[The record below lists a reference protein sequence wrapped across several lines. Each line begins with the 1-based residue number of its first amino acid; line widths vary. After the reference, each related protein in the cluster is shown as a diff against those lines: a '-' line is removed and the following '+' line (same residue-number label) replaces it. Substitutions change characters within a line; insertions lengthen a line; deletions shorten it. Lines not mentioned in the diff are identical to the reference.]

1 MLVTALAELK
11 AQIVAKDDKFK
22 ACFSDRIDYIHEK
35 AQIVPADLDDL
46 KALRDKFRKNRLC
59 KA

>member
-1 MLVTALAELK
+1 VLVAALAELK

-22 ACFSDRIDYIHEK
+22 VRFADRVDYIREI
-35 AQIVPADLDDL
+35 AQITPADLDDL